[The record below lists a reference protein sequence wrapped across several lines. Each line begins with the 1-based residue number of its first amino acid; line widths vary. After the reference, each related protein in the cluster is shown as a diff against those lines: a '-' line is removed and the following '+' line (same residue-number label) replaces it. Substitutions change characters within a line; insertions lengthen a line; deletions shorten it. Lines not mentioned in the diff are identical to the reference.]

1 MDFPN
6 VGNRKEGKKG
16 LITKEDMERYLEPST
31 LKGTVKAPSS
41 KSMTQRAIAAA
52 LLADGQSIIHNPSY
66 CDDSLAAMS
75 IAVGLGARVEPQVNQ
90 LKIIGSAILKEPKL
104 NCGESG
110 LAIRMFSP
118 IAALYPSE
126 IIMVGANSLKK
137 RPMFMIE
144 EALNQ
149 LGVKCTS
156 SGGFL
161 PLTIRGPLAG
171 GKCEIDGSVSSQLLT
186 GLLMALPLASG
197 NSEIRVNNL
206 KSKPYIDMTIQL
218 LNSYGII
225 VENSDYRMFHIP
237 GNQKYTPHNYT
248 VEGDW
253 SGGAFL
259 LVAGAINGHLFIQGL
274 RNDSLQSD
282 MSIINPLK
290 KAGAQM
296 NITDQQIEISRSDLK
311 AFEFDATESPDLFPP
326 LVALAS
332 YCEGV
337 SAIKGVSRLIY
348 KESDRAKT
356 LKEEFGKMNINIEI
370 HDDNMN
376 VTGGKP
382 LSARVESHDDHRI
395 AMALAVASLR
405 ASGKVSIRDSQCI
418 AKSYPAFFDDLRQ
431 LGAAVHE

>member
-1 MDFPN
+1 
-6 VGNRKEGKKG
+6 
-16 LITKEDMERYLEPST
+16 MERCLEPSAIKGT
-31 LKGTVKAPSS
+31 LKAPAS

-75 IAVGLGARVEPQVNQ
+75 IAVGLGARVEPQVNE
-90 LKIIGSAILKEPKL
+90 LKINGSAVLKEPKL

-118 IAALYPSE
+118 IAALYPAE
-126 IIMVGANSLKK
+126 IKMVGANSLKK

-161 PLTIRGPLAG
+161 PLTIEGPIVG
-171 GKCEIDGSVSSQLLT
+171 GHCEIDGSVSSQLLT
-186 GLLMALPLASG
+186 GLLMALPLAAG

-206 KSKPYIDMTIQL
+206 KSKPYIDMTIQIL
-218 LNSYGII
+218 KSFGIS
-225 VENSDYRMFHIP
+225 VENRDYSLFRIQ
-237 GNQKYTPHNYT
+237 GNQKYIPQSYT

-259 LVAGAINGHLFIQGL
+259 LVAGAINGQLCVGGL
-274 RNDSLQSD
+274 SSDSMQSD
-282 MSIINPLK
+282 KLIVNALEN
-290 KAGAQM
+290 AGAHIISGE
-296 NITDQQIEISRSDLK
+296 NQIEITRSELK

-332 YCEGV
+332 YCEGI
-337 SAIKGVSRLIY
+337 STIKGVSRLIY
-348 KESDRAKT
+348 KESDRAKA
-356 LKEEFGKMNINIEI
+356 LQEEFGKMGIKIEI
-370 HDDNMN
+370 NDDLMF
-376 VTGGKP
+376 VIGGKP
-382 LSARVESHDDHRI
+382 QGARVESHDDHRI
-395 AMALAVASLR
+395 AMAIAVSSLG
-405 ASGKVSIRDSQCI
+405 ATGKVSIRDSQCV
-418 AKSYPAFFDDLRQ
+418 AKSYPGFFDDLRHV
-431 LGAAVHE
+431 GAVVHE